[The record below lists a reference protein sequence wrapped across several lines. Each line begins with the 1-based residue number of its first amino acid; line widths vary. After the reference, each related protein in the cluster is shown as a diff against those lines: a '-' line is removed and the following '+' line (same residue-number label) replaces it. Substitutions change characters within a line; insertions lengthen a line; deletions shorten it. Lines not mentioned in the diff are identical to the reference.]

1 MKAAGGVFH
10 GIEDDVWF
18 DRPSPVLAANTE
30 ENLDAL
36 LDTVSDAFGGRTPYR
51 SGTETR
57 AAFVRIRSYSFI
69 IDRERIRARF
79 TALKSRR
86 PEGIGYV

>member
-1 MKAAGGVFH
+1 MRVKAAGGVFH

-36 LDTVSDAFGGRTPYR
+36 LDTVSDAFGGRTPY
-51 SGTETR
+51 
-57 AAFVRIRSYSFI
+57 
-69 IDRERIRARF
+69 
-79 TALKSRR
+79 
-86 PEGIGYV
+86 